1 MFSHKV
7 PSAMLLFQMLD
18 MLGFQTNSVGVDPFS
33 YVKLS
38 FVLINLHRWVKTLYI
53 RLWLLFT
60 RYRIAFAHARKSYR
74 IGLLFTHKN
83 RDFGA
88 ISVTERSYAAPIS
101 KLESHISDRC
111 SYYTTG

>member
-1 MFSHKV
+1 
-7 PSAMLLFQMLD
+7 ML
-18 MLGFQTNSVGVDPFS
+18 FQTNSVGVDPFS

-53 RLWLLFT
+53 RLWLLFK
-60 RYRIAFAHARKSYR
+60 RYRIAFAPARKSYR
-74 IGLLFTHKN
+74 ITGLLFTHKKG
-83 RDFGA
+83 DFGA
-88 ISVTERSYAAPIS
+88 ISVTERSCAAPIS

>member
-1 MFSHKV
+1 
-7 PSAMLLFQMLD
+7 MLLFQMLD

-83 RDFGA
+83 GDYDFCNRA
-88 ISVTERSYAAPIS
+88 
-101 KLESHISDRC
+101 KLCRADLQTGESHI
-111 SYYTTG
+111 G